1 MAQKIVLKCK
11 NISMPA
17 TLDDSPAA
25 ETVASNLPITGLAQT
40 RGAEVFFFVDFS
52 VEMQNPTEEAPT
64 GTIAYWPAGSAIC
77 IFYGSAPLTEVEPIG
92 KLDGAADQWRRIVSG
107 DEITMEKA

>member
-1 MAQKIVLKCK
+1 MAQKVVLKCK

-17 TLDDSPAA
+17 VLDDSPAA
-25 ETVASNLPITGLAQT
+25 DTVASNLPITGLAQA
-40 RGAEVFFFVDFS
+40 RGAEVFFFVDFA
-52 VEMQNPTEEAPT
+52 VDLANPTEEVPV

-77 IFYGSAPLTEVEPIG
+77 IFYGGAPVTPVEPIG
-92 KLDGAADQWRRIVSG
+92 RLEGNPDQWRKVLSG